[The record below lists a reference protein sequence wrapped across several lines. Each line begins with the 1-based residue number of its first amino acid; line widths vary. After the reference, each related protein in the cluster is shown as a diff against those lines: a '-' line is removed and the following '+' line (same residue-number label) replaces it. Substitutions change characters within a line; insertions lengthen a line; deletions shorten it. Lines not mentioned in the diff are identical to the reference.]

1 MADSQVSAVK
11 TDMLGRRLRE
21 YRALRRLTLRAVAE
35 RADVS
40 AGFLS
45 QLERGLSSASIASL
59 ARIASALDIGVA
71 DLFADGEIGVSP
83 LHAEDRPVIRASGGV
98 RKTLLTRTPLRGMDF
113 YAVEFDAGGS
123 TGPEQYSHPGQHE
136 VVVVL
141 QGAVTIE
148 LGDRSLI
155 LQADDSL
162 DFESRLPHRIHNH
175 TIDTAFLH
183 WVIGPAQRSARS
195 KA

>member
-1 MADSQVSAVK
+1 MVDSHVGAVK

-21 YRALRRLTLRAVAE
+21 YRDLRRLTLRAVAE

-59 ARIASALDIGVA
+59 ARIASALEIGVA
-71 DLFADGEIGVSP
+71 DLFADGKIGVSP
-83 LHAEDRPVIRASGGV
+83 LHAADRPVIRASDGV
-98 RKTLLTRTPLRGMDF
+98 RKTLLTRAPLRGMDF
-113 YAVEFDAGGS
+113 YAVEFESGGS

-136 VVVVL
+136 VVAVL

-148 LGDRSLI
+148 LGDRSLV
-155 LQADDSL
+155 LHAGDSL
-162 DFESRLPHRIHNH
+162 DFESRSPHRIHNH
-175 TIDTAFLH
+175 TTDTAFLH